1 MAEKVLFS
9 VKGLHSL
16 DSDIE
21 GEADEIE
28 VLNPAE
34 YYLRDGIHYVMY
46 EEVMDGTD
54 KPTKNIV
61 KIKPE
66 KVELVKKGAVN
77 TRMEFETGR
86 LNQTTYYI
94 PEGQLHMGMDTK
106 SIKITESEKE
116 IVTRIEYGMQI
127 NLAHVADCIIDLR
140 IIRK

>member
-1 MAEKVLFS
+1 MEEKILFS

-16 DSDIE
+16 ESDMD

-34 YYLRDGIHYVMY
+34 YYLKDGIHYVLY
-46 EEVMDGTD
+46 EEVMEGTNT
-54 KPTKNIV
+54 PTKNIV
-61 KIKPE
+61 KIRPE

-77 TRMEFETGR
+77 TRMEFETGQ

-106 SIKITESEKE
+106 KIEMKEADNE
-116 IVTRIEYGMQI
+116 IVTRIEYAMYV
-127 NLAHVADCIIDLR
+127 NLSHVADCVIELKII
-140 IIRK
+140 KQ